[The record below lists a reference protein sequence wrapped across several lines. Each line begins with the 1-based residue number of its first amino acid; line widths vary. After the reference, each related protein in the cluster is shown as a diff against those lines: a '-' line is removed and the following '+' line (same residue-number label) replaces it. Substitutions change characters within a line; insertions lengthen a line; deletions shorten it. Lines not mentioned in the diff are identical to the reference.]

1 MIAVGSLRNWTV
13 WRVLVNGEMD
23 FKRIPMDKNEKMD
36 DKNDDSQVLPSSLT
50 SAPQSLIMHD
60 NHVEIG
66 MF

>member
-1 MIAVGSLRNWTV
+1 
-13 WRVLVNGEMD
+13 MD

-50 SAPQSLIMHD
+50 SATQSLIIYD

-66 MF
+66 MFSSFRVHFRKTKTRKQLSIY

>member
-1 MIAVGSLRNWTV
+1 MITVGSLKNWTV
-13 WRVLVNGEMD
+13 WRVLANAEMD

-50 SAPQSLIMHD
+50 SAPQSLIIHD